1 MAAGSSAVNA
11 GTVSRLAD
19 ETSYEIVRITERRD
33 RSLATLTQM
42 YGFDT
47 AAFLDGSLPSLSLL
61 QEKLRSLER
70 QLAFLLLERPW
81 NDPTVIAHNSRIG
94 ETRTEIEDASR
105 RLARSNLLGQPE
117 RVQTEAASVLRDQ
130 LITDALTVRKE
141 TLLQQAPPSTGGPS
155 PALIGRRSQELSFL
169 EEQVRINEEIYSSF
183 IRQATSAKISEAVES
198 EQLMRRL
205 QILQEPRWP
214 SSPARPNRPQVI
226 GLGALIGLA
235 LGACAVMV
243 GEYLDSSVKDVRDA
257 EQIVGA
263 PILGTIPF
271 VEYSYM
277 PGSRP
282 SFLRRRLLATVIGGV
297 LLGILAGYFLY
308 QGRGSAG
315 TGGEGGTVRPDSAA
329 GARIPG

>member
-1 MAAGSSAVNA
+1 
-11 GTVSRLAD
+11 
-19 ETSYEIVRITERRD
+19 
-33 RSLATLTQM
+33 M
-42 YGFDT
+42 YGFDA
-47 AAFLDGSLPSLSLL
+47 AAFLDGAIPSLSLL

-94 ETRTEIEDASR
+94 ETRTEIEEASR
-105 RLARSNLLGQPE
+105 RLARSSLLGQPE
-117 RVQTEAASVLRDQ
+117 RVQAEASSVLRDQ
-130 LITDALTVRKE
+130 LITDALTVRRE
-141 TLLQQAPPSTGGPS
+141 TLLQQAPASTATPS

-205 QILQEPRWP
+205 QILGEPRWP
-214 SSPARPNRPQVI
+214 SRPARPNRLQVV

-235 LGACAVMV
+235 LGACAVMA

-257 EQIVGA
+257 EEIVRA

-277 PGSRP
+277 PGSRRP
-282 SFLRRRLLATVIGGV
+282 LLRGRLLATVIGGV
-297 LLGILAGYFLY
+297 LLGVLVGYFLY

-329 GARIPG
+329 ERIPG